1 MMLLDMGCEYY
12 GYDSDIT
19 CSFPAS
25 GKFTQDQAGVYNA
38 VLAAQAA
45 VLAAMK
51 PGVSWPVRW
60 WEMYL
65 FQACTVCHASC
76 VMSVGKGAAR
86 YMSGLGRDGA
96 VNSGMRGSGDVHT

>member
-19 CSFPAS
+19 CSWPAS
-25 GKFTQDQAGVYNA
+25 GKFSPDQAGIYNA

-51 PGVSWPVRW
+51 PGVSWPVR
-60 WEMYL
+60 L
-65 FQACTVCHASC
+65 C
-76 VMSVGKGAAR
+76 V
-86 YMSGLGRDGA
+86 
-96 VNSGMRGSGDVHT
+96 